1 MRFTKILAVATA
13 LSLAGVPATAAPIAS
28 PDVHANI
35 VALTPASLTLG
46 AIQQQAQPPQAE
58 IKIDIDDDADTVWYT
73 DPVWLAV
80 GALALLIVIVL
91 AVMAAR
97 GGGDRG
103 STTVVR

>member
-13 LSLAGVPATAAPIAS
+13 LTLAGAPATAAPNPA
-28 PDVHANI
+28 PDVNTNI
-35 VALTPASLTLG
+35 VALLPATLTIG
-46 AIQQQAQPPQAE
+46 AIQQAQPPQAE
-58 IKIDIDDDADTVWYT
+58 IKVDIDDDADTVWYA

-80 GALALLIVIVL
+80 GALALLVVIVL

-97 GGGDRG
+97 GGSDRG